1 LNITS
6 LSALA
11 LSSAIHERSLS
22 CVEVMNAYLDRI
34 ESLNPTFNAI
44 VSLIDR
50 DTLINTSNSLDA
62 ELSKGQSR
70 GWMHGFPC
78 APKDLALTQGL
89 TTTLGSPLFLNHVPS
104 QDTLGVSRMRASGA
118 VLIGKT
124 NTPEF
129 GLGSNTYNTVFG
141 TTLNAYNPKKTAGG
155 SSGGAAVALALNLLP
170 VADGSDF
177 MGSLRNPAAYANVF
191 GLRPS
196 IGRVPSW
203 PAGEAFISTLGVEG
217 PMAKTVDDLARLL
230 ATLSGVSPK
239 APSSIAQSHADF
251 ASEIDQLLRAPEP
264 QKIPPFKVGWLA
276 DLSRYLPMERGIKER
291 CKAGLA
297 RLAQVG
303 ADIEDTSLQ
312 MDPSRIWKAWLTWR
326 AVLNAHRLGPL
337 LQLPNARAQMKPEAL
352 WEIEQARS
360 ISAQD
365 FMGASA
371 TRTAFYNEM
380 LRLFEHHD
388 VLALPSAQVWPFDKD
403 LHWPPSIDT
412 SRGTRP
418 MDTYHRWME
427 VVIYAT
433 FAGLPVINVPVGFSE
448 AGLPMGMQLIGKP
461 HGEIQLL
468 QIARAYATQISD
480 WLSVKPTLAS
490 HPSTT

>member
-6 LSALA
+6 LSAHA
-11 LSSAIHERSLS
+11 LSSAIHERTVS

-34 ESLNPTFNAI
+34 EALNPQFNAI
-44 VSLIDR
+44 VNLIER
-50 DTLINTSNSLDA
+50 ETLINTSKTLDQ
-62 ELSKGQSR
+62 ELSRGHSR

-89 TTTLGSPLFLNHVPS
+89 TTTLGSPLFADHIPTE
-104 QDTLGVSRMRASGA
+104 DTLAVARMRAEGA

-141 TTLNAYNPKKTAGG
+141 TTANAYNPKKTAGG

-196 IGRVPSW
+196 IGRVPTL
-203 PAGEAFISTLGVEG
+203 PAAEAFISSLGVEG

-230 ATLSGVSPK
+230 ATMSGHAPQSPW
-239 APSSIAQSHADF
+239 SLAQTQSDF
-251 ASEIDQLLRAPEP
+251 AHDIKALLKEPEP
-264 QKIPPFKVGWLA
+264 QKIPAIKVAWLG
-276 DLSRYLPMERGIKER
+276 DLSRHLALEPGIKER

-297 RLAQVG
+297 RLGSLG
-303 ADIEDTSLQ
+303 AEILETSLQ
-312 MDPSRIWKAWLTWR
+312 MDPTRIWKAWLTWR
-326 AVLNAHRLGPL
+326 AVLNGHRLGPL
-337 LQLPNARAQMKPEAL
+337 LQMPRAKEQMKAEAL
-352 WEIEQARS
+352 WEIEQSRN

-365 FMGASA
+365 LMAASA
-371 TRTAFYNEM
+371 TRTAFHREM
-380 LRLFEHHD
+380 LRLLDEHE

-403 LHWPPSIDT
+403 LHWPPSIET
-412 SRGTRP
+412 SRGSRP

-427 VVIYAT
+427 VVIYAS
-433 FAGLPVINVPVGFSE
+433 FAGLPAINVPVGFN
-448 AGLPMGMQLIGKP
+448 AQGLPMGMQLIGKP
-461 HGEIQLL
+461 QGEVALL
-468 QIARAYATQISD
+468 RVARAYETQIGD
-480 WLSVKPTLAS
+480 WLSIKPS
-490 HPSTT
+490 V